1 MTLIVKRSPDREL
14 APWTRYSPL
23 REFRAMEERMERLF
37 GDLFPRWAGPA
48 EVAPWEPAIE
58 VYENDKEFV
67 LKAELPE
74 ISEKDVR
81 VSLDGGVLTISGE
94 RKEEKEIKKDKYYR
108 TERFYGTFT
117 RSFTLPP
124 SVDAEGIK
132 ATFRDGVMKLTMPK
146 KETAK
151 PKEIKIEAGK

>member
-1 MTLIVKRSPDREL
+1 
-14 APWTRYSPL
+14 
-23 REFRAMEERMERLF
+23 MEERMERLF

-74 ISEKDVR
+74 IPEKDVR
-81 VSLDGGVLTISGE
+81 VSIDGGVLTISGE
-94 RKEEKEIKKDKYYR
+94 RKEEREIKKDKYYR
-108 TERFYGTFT
+108 SERFYGNFT

-124 SVDAEGIK
+124 SVDADGIK
-132 ATFRDGVMKLTMPK
+132 ATFKDGVMKLTMPK
-146 KETAK
+146 KEISK
-151 PKEIKIEAGK
+151 PKEIKIEAGT